1 MRPLIN
7 WSQRRQ
13 INSTFYEMPLQ
24 QIGDDNE
31 IRDIF
36 RFKIFYFTFWLKI
49 KFDFIGKLVNV
60 FLFTYVHVRGKTQA
74 IFTYVNT

>member
-36 RFKIFYFTFWLKI
+36 WFKIFYFTFWLKI
-49 KFDFIGKLVNV
+49 KFDFIGKLINV
-60 FLFTYVHVRGKTQA
+60 FYSRMYMYVGKPKA